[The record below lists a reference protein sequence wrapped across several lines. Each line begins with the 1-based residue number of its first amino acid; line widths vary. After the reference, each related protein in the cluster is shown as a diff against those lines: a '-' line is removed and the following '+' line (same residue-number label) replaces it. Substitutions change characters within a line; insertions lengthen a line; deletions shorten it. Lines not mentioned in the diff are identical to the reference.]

1 MASGRMAGVG
11 IRKESMKAT
20 IWKVAALVVTV
31 TALWFGWA
39 AWRAH
44 SNLVTLHVRNA
55 DLREVVTKIEWQT
68 WELIVVQSNVTGRVT
83 LNCDKVP
90 LEEVLGIIGEQVEA
104 RWTALYPLYSS
115 GKSLK
120 NFKRVLRGEADAAQS
135 GWTNYARRGFGGFRG
150 GPGGPGGGMF
160 GDTARNE
167 NNLVSAN
174 LVGKELSVATM
185 ALARFSQA
193 QVVPEDGTE
202 GVVNQQFDRVPFDK
216 AVARV
221 ARDVRRDWTKY
232 YALQGG
238 GGRGGFGGFGGGP
251 RGDRGPR
258 GEGGPPPDS
267 PMASFFPRGDS
278 TNVSTNG
285 LATTNTLERE
295 ERRGNFQRMMESQL
309 ETMTP
314 EQRARIE
321 EMRNM
326 TPEQRRAQFQGAG
339 MENRMAERMARGL
352 KNSTPEQRVE
362 RDQRRIEMLKRF
374 EQGGGGPGGGGRGR

>member
-1 MASGRMAGVG
+1 
-11 IRKESMKAT
+11 MKAT
-20 IWKVAALVVTV
+20 IWKMVALVVAAA
-31 TALWFGWA
+31 ALWFGWA
-39 AWRAH
+39 AMRARG
-44 SNLVTLHVRNA
+44 NLVTLHMRNA
-55 DLREVVTKIEWQT
+55 DLREVISKIEWQT
-68 WELIVVQSNVTGRVT
+68 WELIVVQSNVNGKVT

-104 RWTALYPLYSS
+104 RWTAMYPLYSS

-120 NFKRVLRGEADAAQS
+120 NFKRVLRGEAAAAES
-135 GWTNYARRGFGGFRG
+135 GWTSLQTRGFGFRG
-150 GPGGPGGGMF
+150 GGMF
-160 GDTARNE
+160 ADTARSE

-185 ALARFSQA
+185 ALARFAQA

-202 GVVNQQFDRVPFDK
+202 GVVNQQLDRVPFDK

-221 ARDVRRDWTKY
+221 AHDVRRSWTKY
-232 YALQGG
+232 YALQGD
-238 GGRGGFGGFGGGP
+238 GGRGGFGGGP

-267 PMASFFPRGDS
+267 PMAAFIPRGDS
-278 TNVSTNG
+278 TNLSTND
-285 LATTNTLERE
+285 LVMTNGFARD
-295 ERRGNFQRMMESQL
+295 ERRTNFQRMMEAQL

-339 MENRMAERMARGL
+339 MENRMSDRMARGL
-352 KNSTPEQRVE
+352 KNSTPEQRVA
-362 RDQRRIEMLKRF
+362 RDQRRIEMRKRM
-374 EQGGGGPGGGGRGR
+374 EQGGGGRGR